1 MQLREEHEDLLKYT
15 QQLQGYIEQ
24 LESQNNNLMRGM
36 KTSVDGSKM
45 MQDSEVNQKLVEKQN
60 EIKNLSH
67 IIVTLEEKVKSAE
80 QSRPKSNL
88 NKDERT
94 NELESQI
101 QEMTLYCNEVQQKL
115 SMKQYEINGLNDKLG
130 YMEEQLHIK
139 Q

>member
-80 QSRPKSNL
+80 QNRPKSNL

>member
-80 QSRPKSNL
+80 QNRPKSNL
-88 NKDERT
+88 NKEERT

>member
-1 MQLREEHEDLLKYT
+1 
-15 QQLQGYIEQ
+15 
-24 LESQNNNLMRGM
+24 MRGM

-80 QSRPKSNL
+80 QNRPKSNL
-88 NKDERT
+88 NKDERI

-101 QEMTLYCNEVQQKL
+101 QEMTLYCNEMQQKL
-115 SMKQYEINGLNDKLG
+115 SMK
-130 YMEEQLHIK
+130 
-139 Q
+139 